1 MRVAFFGTSAF
12 GAGAL
17 HRLVAQA
24 GIDLVAVVSQPDRPA
39 GRGRR
44 TASPPVAVAAAEL
57 GLPLDP
63 VGASER
69 RPALRPTLGAVVAF
83 GQILR
88 PPLLGRYPL
97 FNLHPSLL
105 PRWRGAAP
113 IERALMAGDTETG
126 VAVIE
131 LVAELD
137 AGPVHALERFPIGPD
152 DDAGARCR
160 ARARPGRAAPGRRP
174 CAARRPGASRSETSP
189 TPPRSRPATG
199 TSTGTPPA
207 AAVANQVRAL
217 APHIGARAEFDGRP
231 GHVME
236 GARTRH
242 ARGVGAR
249 HRNRPSAQS
258 RCRLRAEWAPLEVLE
273 LQPAGKRRMAVGEY
287 LRGLRTP
294 PARAT

>member
-1 MRVAFFGTSAF
+1 VRVAFFGTSAF

-17 HRLVAQA
+17 HRLAAQA
-24 GIDLVAVVSQPDRPA
+24 GIDLVAVVSQPDRRA

-44 TASPPVAVAAAEL
+44 TAPPPVAVAAAEL
-57 GLPLDP
+57 GLPLIQSEQASTDP
-63 VGASER
+63 P
-69 RPALRPTLGAVVAF
+69 PADVGAVVAF

-113 IERALMAGDTETG
+113 IERALMAGNTETG

-137 AGPVHALERFPIGPD
+137 AGPIHALERFPIGPE
-152 DDAGARCR
+152 DDAGGLA
-160 ARARPGRAAPGRRP
+160 ARALDLGVPLLARALRGETAGREQVGEVTYAAKITPGDRHVDWHA
-174 CAARRPGASRSETSP
+174 
-189 TPPRSRPATG
+189 
-199 TSTGTPPA
+199 PA

-217 APHIGARAEFDGRP
+217 APHIGARAELDGRP
-231 GHVME
+231 VTLWKAHATVTPA
-236 GARTRH
+236 GAVPGT
-242 ARGVGAR
+242 ATAAGTESLQIACGVGAV
-249 HRNRPSAQS
+249 
-258 RCRLRAEWAPLEVLE
+258 EVLE

>member
-1 MRVAFFGTSAF
+1 VRVAFFGTSAF

-17 HRLVAQA
+17 HRLAAQP
-24 GIDLVAVVSQPDRPA
+24 GIDIVAVVSQPDRPA

-44 TASPPVAVAAAEL
+44 TAAPPVATAAAEL
-57 GLPLDP
+57 GLQLIQSGQASTDP
-63 VGASER
+63 
-69 RPALRPTLGAVVAF
+69 PAADVGAVVAF

-88 PPLLGRYPL
+88 PPLLGRYAL

-137 AGPVHALERFPIGPD
+137 AGPVHALERFRVGPD
-152 DDAGARCR
+152 DDAGAVA
-160 ARARPGRAAPGRRP
+160 ARALDLGVPLLAQALRGETTGREQVGEVTYAAKIEPGDRHIDWR
-174 CAARRPGASRSETSP
+174 T
-189 TPPRSRPATG
+189 PAT
-199 TSTGTPPA
+199 
-207 AAVANQVRAL
+207 AVADQVRAL
-217 APHIGARAEFDGRP
+217 SPHIGARAELDGRP
-231 GHVME
+231 VTFWKAHVTVTPE
-236 GARTRH
+236 GSVPGTATVGGTESLQI
-242 ARGVGAR
+242 ACGVGAV
-249 HRNRPSAQS
+249 
-258 RCRLRAEWAPLEVLE
+258 EVLE
-273 LQPAGKRRMAVGEY
+273 LQPSGKRRMAVGEY